1 MYLSILIF
9 SSISV
14 YIDQQEQQQV
24 IMICLLL
31 YVAIRESQTNKNK
44 IINILWKKRV
54 LFGLF

>member
-54 LFGLF
+54 IFGLF